1 MLSTKN
7 IGERMSLQ
15 EAGLLWVAVMVV
27 IIWAYGMFQ
36 NAKDISYWR
45 GRKDGWDMHRRMIDN
60 KSAIEQNMDQM
71 YLDNYYADN
80 D

>member
-1 MLSTKN
+1 MSPTKD

-15 EAGLLWVAVMVV
+15 EAGLLWVAIMVV

-45 GRKDGWDMHRRMIDN
+45 GRKDGFDMHRRMIEIKTDVN
-60 KSAIEQNMDQM
+60 
-71 YLDNYYADN
+71 N

>member
-1 MLSTKN
+1 MT
-7 IGERMSLQ
+7 LQ

-45 GRKDGWDMHRRMIDN
+45 GRKDGWDMHRRMIEN
-60 KSAIEQNMDQM
+60 KND
-71 YLDNYYADN
+71 ADIN
-80 D
+80 